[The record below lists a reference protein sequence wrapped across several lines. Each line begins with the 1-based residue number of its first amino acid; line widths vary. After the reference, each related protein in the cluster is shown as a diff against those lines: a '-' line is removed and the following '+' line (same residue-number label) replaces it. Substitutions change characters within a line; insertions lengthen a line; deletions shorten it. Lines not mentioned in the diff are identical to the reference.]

1 MIHLI
6 YLIVCI
12 ITGLTLGSMCDDKFI
27 TDIRVWI
34 IMGCILVA
42 RFTGLYA

>member
-1 MIHLI
+1 MSYLI
-6 YLIVCI
+6 YFIVCVI
-12 ITGLTLGSMCDDKFI
+12 AGFTLGGMCDDKFI